1 MQYQRS
7 ITTFMTLISWLVVY
21 AASLFDNGK
30 TDYKIV
36 LCQDAS
42 VTERTA
48 AEELRTYLKL
58 VSGAEIPIISSSDA
72 YIKGHHI
79 FIGYHHRL
87 AKKTSMIK
95 PDPEDDGFTY
105 KTSGDNLYI
114 YGGKQRG
121 TMFGVYAFLENELGI
136 RWYTKDVTKIPT
148 MTQYVL
154 PSLNHSESPVV
165 KYRFVEFKHFH
176 TDAALYAHNKMNMVW
191 DSSPTKYGKLH
202 NYWGIHTSETLVPT
216 KKYFNTHPEFF
227 SYRNG
232 KRVPHS
238 QLCLS
243 NPEVLKVVVS
253 TLKTK
258 INTVINYWGYDV
270 SQNDNQLYCEC
281 DRCKAIE
288 RQFGGHSGIWIWF
301 VNQVAAQLP
310 HITIGTFAYQ
320 YTRHAPKNIKPR
332 SNVLIRLCSIECCF
346 AHPLET
352 CAENRSFMKDFRN
365 WKKLTDNIFIWDY
378 VVNFNQYLL
387 PFPNLAVLKPNL
399 QTFVKNNAVAVLESG
414 QYTSGDGEFSE
425 MKAWIISKLLWNPQ
439 LDTDSLIN
447 DFVYGY
453 YGKAAPCVIRYIRLC
468 QSLVQP
474 NTHFGCHIKGNHKV
488 FTARFITKA
497 EPIIQKAYQLAEN
510 EEVRRRV
517 KMIDLQI
524 LYLKF
529 VQNRIKSFTDGTYQK
544 LLQIIK
550 DEHPYINEG
559 ISADDFIKKQG
570 YI

>member
-7 ITTFMTLISWLVVY
+7 IITFMTLISWLVVY
-21 AASLFDNGK
+21 AASLFNNGK

-36 LCQDAS
+36 LFQDAS
-42 VTERTA
+42 ITEKTA

-79 FIGYHHRL
+79 FIGYHHSL

-148 MTQYVL
+148 KAQYVL
-154 PSLNHSESPVV
+154 PSLNHSESPAV

-191 DSSPTKYGKLH
+191 DASPTKYGKLH

-216 KKYFNTHPEFF
+216 KKYFKTHPEFF

-270 SQNDNQLYCEC
+270 SQNDNHHDINHNDSHCNIYKKCRKKVFKQT
-281 DRCKAIE
+281 
-288 RQFGGHSGIWIWF
+288 HT
-301 VNQVAAQLP
+301 VNV
-310 HITIGTFAYQ
+310 ID
-320 YTRHAPKNIKPR
+320 
-332 SNVLIRLCSIECCF
+332 V
-346 AHPLET
+346 
-352 CAENRSFMKDFRN
+352 
-365 WKKLTDNIFIWDY
+365 
-378 VVNFNQYLL
+378 
-387 PFPNLAVLKPNL
+387 
-399 QTFVKNNAVAVLESG
+399 
-414 QYTSGDGEFSE
+414 
-425 MKAWIISKLLWNPQ
+425 KLLN
-439 LDTDSLIN
+439 DSLADIQ
-447 DFVYGY
+447 VYGF
-453 YGKAAPCVIRYIRLC
+453 GLSIKWLPNFHT
-468 QSLVQP
+468 SLSGP
-474 NTHFGCHIKGNHKV
+474 LRTNTQDMLPRISN
-488 FTARFITKA
+488 
-497 EPIIQKAYQLAEN
+497 Q
-510 EEVRRRV
+510 EV
-517 KMIDLQI
+517 M
-524 LYLKF
+524 Y
-529 VQNRIKSFTDGTYQK
+529 
-544 LLQIIK
+544 
-550 DEHPYINEG
+550 
-559 ISADDFIKKQG
+559 
-570 YI
+570 